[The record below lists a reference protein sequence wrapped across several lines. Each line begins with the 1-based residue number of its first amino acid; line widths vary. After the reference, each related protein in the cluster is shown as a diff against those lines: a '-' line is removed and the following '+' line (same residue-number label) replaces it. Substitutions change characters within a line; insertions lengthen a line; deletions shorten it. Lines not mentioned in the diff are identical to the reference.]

1 VTAEVTAVHLDSGL
15 VREDLEIG
23 RLSAEL
29 ADRFQDVSPE
39 VIEYG
44 VREEFVRW
52 SSVPVR
58 DFVPIFVAR
67 AVRGKLRGL
76 SASNRIRA
84 VAPRVRMPDY
94 DVQGFQSEGNA
105 CGVPTRRKS
114 SLT

>member
-67 AVRGKLRGL
+67 AVRGKLREL

-84 VAPRVRMPDY
+84 VAP
-94 DVQGFQSEGNA
+94 
-105 CGVPTRRKS
+105 
-114 SLT
+114 